1 MIRRTFRG
9 IVQLLGGLGAGL
21 AIMLMV
27 AAWQL
32 SSGPISL
39 GFLSAHLENAINAG
53 QQNFKLSMKDTILT
67 WAGWDRTLDIRVLE
81 VHVLRPDGTL
91 VGSVPEVSF
100 SLSGQALISGLLA
113 PRSIELFGPRLRVS
127 RNLGG
132 DIGIGFMDTEAQSKD
147 FALRL
152 LNQLLAEPDKDNPM
166 SYLTRLEVVN
176 AEITLDDQLLGKS
189 WVTQSANVR
198 LRRDAFGLVGEVN
211 LALDIDGRETKFST
225 TVGYQSAARR
235 LDVTVNFSEVSP
247 AVFSSM
253 YYELGPLRALALPLK
268 GTVTVGMSLDG
279 IVEAANFELSGGR
292 GVLNLPGPLEQS
304 LPVNGVSLKGIYEG
318 GEDRLDIEE
327 MNIDLGP
334 KGSLVLP
341 APISHKMP
349 LASLSLKGRYL
360 GKTQRLEVTDIVA
373 DLRGPSAKASAVVDG
388 FNGIRDIAN
397 AKMSIDFKGSLV
409 DVAVDQLD
417 RYWPAALG
425 ADAHRWAVAH
435 LSDGNIHQARAEMQL
450 WLDNGNL
457 ELVSVDGDMDVSGV
471 SVDYLPPMPKV
482 RNAAAYMKFDEKNF
496 NIFISKGESETLK
509 ITEAE
514 VLISGLDEFDQI
526 ANITVAIEG
535 AFGDKLAYLNNDP
548 LQYAKAIEV
557 DPSTAKGMA
566 ETELKVNFIVEN
578 ALTLDGIKVAAK
590 SKVRGLSVA
599 KAVLGR
605 DITGGD
611 FDIRVDK
618 KGMDII
624 GKVNIGD
631 IPASLAWRENFGVK
645 PPFKRRYDLKAHIA
659 DTRQIAQMG
668 LDVAPFTDRFVQ
680 GALDADIRFTI
691 LNDIDRR
698 LEIQADIT
706 KAALSADAF
715 GWGKKRGTTGEASI
729 TVDFKGD
736 KIADVPAFAVAADDL
751 KVRGAA
757 QYGQGKDK
765 GKEGLQRIDF
775 EQITYGRTDIKGA
788 LISRPDGGW
797 DAGFHGPSFDMT
809 SIWEDLFHNSPEGG
823 DIEDLKLPYLTMAVE
838 LGRVWIGQAKSLEN
852 ISGTF
857 VHKDD
862 LWNTVLLKGEVGE
875 NKSFELTI
883 RPGKDGNRNLVMT
896 SSDAGAVMRIME
908 FYDSMVGGKL
918 EITGRYDDKELG
930 NPLSGNLRVTD
941 YRVTEAPVL
950 TRVLSIMALTGILE
964 ALEGEGLAFKNLD
977 IPFVLGSGTLQV
989 KDASATG
996 TSLGFTGSGIVYTY
1010 ADIVDVSGTVVPA
1023 YAINS
1028 ALGVIP
1034 LLGDL
1039 LTGGKKGGGVF
1050 AVNYTMSGS
1059 TDDPKVTLNPLS
1071 ALTPGIFRNIFD
1083 IFDGS
1088 KAGAAEGGL

>member
-21 AIMLMV
+21 AIMFMV

-39 GFLSAHLENAINAG
+39 GFLTAHLENAINAG

-81 VHVLRPDGTL
+81 VKVLRPDGSL

-127 RNLGG
+127 RNLSG
-132 DIGIGFMDTEAQSKD
+132 DIGIGFMETEAQSKD

-166 SYLTRLEVVN
+166 SYLTRLEVVS

-198 LRRDAFGLVGEVN
+198 LRRDAVGLVGEAD
-211 LALDIDGRETKFST
+211 LELDIDGRETKFST
-225 TVGYQSAARR
+225 TVGYQTSVRR
-235 LDVTVNFSEVSP
+235 LDVTINFSEVSP
-247 AVFSSM
+247 AVFSSL

-279 IVEAANFELSGGR
+279 IIEAANFNLSGGR
-292 GVLNLPGPLEQS
+292 GVLNLPSPFKQS

-318 GEDRLDIEE
+318 GEDRFDIEE
-327 MNIDLGP
+327 MNIDLGA
-334 KGSLVLP
+334 KGSLLLP
-341 APISHKMP
+341 VPIGHKMP

-360 GKTQRLEVTDIVA
+360 GKTGRLEITDIVA
-373 DLRGPSAKASAVVDG
+373 DLGGPSAKASAVVDG
-388 FNGIRDIAN
+388 FGGIQDIATAN
-397 AKMSIDFKGSLV
+397 MSIDFKGSIKG
-409 DVAVDQLD
+409 VAVDQLD
-417 RYWPAALG
+417 RYWPVALG
-425 ADAHRWAVAH
+425 TDAHRWIMAH
-435 LSDGNIHQARAEMQL
+435 FSDGEIHQARAEMQL
-450 WLDNGNL
+450 WLENGGL
-457 ELVSVDGDMDVSGV
+457 ELVSLDGDMDVSGV

-496 NIFISKGESETLK
+496 NIFISKGVSETLK
-509 ITEAE
+509 LTDAS
-514 VLISGLDEFDQI
+514 VLISGLDEYDQI

-535 AFGDKLAYLNNDP
+535 AFGDKLAYLDNDP
-548 LQYAKAIEV
+548 LRYAQAIGV
-557 DPSTAKGMA
+557 DPITVKGNA
-566 ETELKVNFIVEN
+566 QTELKLNFIVEN
-578 ALTLDGIKVAAK
+578 ALTLDGIKVSAK
-590 SKVRGLSVA
+590 SRVRGLSVA

-611 FDIRVDK
+611 VDIQVDK
-618 KGMDII
+618 KGMDIT

-631 IPASLAWRENFGVK
+631 IPATLAWRENFVVN
-645 PPFKRRYDLKAHIA
+645 PPFKRRYELKMHIA

-706 KAALSADAF
+706 EAALSADAF
-715 GWGKKRGTTGEASI
+715 GWGKRRGTSGEASI

-736 KIADVPAFAVAADDL
+736 KISDVPAFAIAADDL
-751 KVRGAA
+751 KVRGAV
-757 QYGQGKDK
+757 QYGE

-823 DIEDLKLPYLTMAVE
+823 NIKDLKLPYLTMAVE

-857 VHKDD
+857 VHQDD
-862 LWNTVLLKGEVGE
+862 LWKTVLLKGEVGE

-883 RPGKDGNRNLVMT
+883 RPGDDGNRNLVMT
-896 SSDAGAVMRIME
+896 SSDAGAVMKIME
-908 FYDSMVGGKL
+908 FYDDMIGGKL
-918 EITGRYDDKELG
+918 EITGRYDDKATG

-950 TRVLSIMALTGILE
+950 TRLLSILALTGILE

-977 IPFVLGSGTLQV
+977 IPFVLGSGTLEV

-996 TSLGFTGSGIVYTY
+996 TSLGFTASGTVYTY
-1010 ADIVDVSGTVVPA
+1010 ADIVDMTGTVVPA

-1028 ALGVIP
+1028 VLGIIP
-1034 LLGDL
+1034 ILGDL
-1039 LTGGKKGGGVF
+1039 LTGGKKGSGVF
-1050 AVNYTMSGS
+1050 AVNYAMSGP
-1059 TDDPKVTLNPLS
+1059 TDDPKVQLNPLS

-1088 KAGAAEGGL
+1088 NTGGAEGGL